1 MNTKKIVLWEIKKER
16 LEKTIY
22 LREKKIK
29 VYRMETREDLKKF
42 ILNSIWVITSFVKL
56 LLSLIKL
63 SVWYLTVL
71 SLKIDKY
78 LYLKK

>member
-29 VYRMETREDLKKF
+29 VYRMETREDFRKF
-42 ILNSIWVITSFVKL
+42 IVNSIWVITSFVKL

>member
-29 VYRMETREDLKKF
+29 VYRMETREDFRKF
-42 ILNSIWVITSFVKL
+42 IVNSIGLFTSFIKL
-56 LLSLIKL
+56 LLSLVKL
-63 SVWYLTVL
+63 SIWYLTVL
-71 SLKIDKY
+71 SLKIDKI
-78 LYLKK
+78 LILKK

>member
-1 MNTKKIVLWEIKKER
+1 MNKKIVLWNLKKER
-16 LEKTIY
+16 LEKIIS

-42 ILNSIWVITSFVKL
+42 IVNSISLFTSFVKL

-78 LYLKK
+78 LILKK